1 IELFLVAQMHY
12 WFEYRCHLCLHVL
25 RRLTQFTRSVRQ
37 RSSESFPK
45 RDIALAARFFEGS
58 AHFFVPPELFS
69 RFRLADGVRGA
80 EQIAEDANAVGIGE
94 IGGEFDL
101 RGKPLFPKL
110 ASTHNDI
117 IASAGVIS
125 KEWKLKKRL

>member
-1 IELFLVAQMHY
+1 MAVYFLP
-12 WFEYRCHLCLHVL
+12 WRIS
-25 RRLTQFTRSVRQ
+25 RLTSAQVW
-37 RSSESFPK
+37 PGCG
-45 RDIALAARFFEGS
+45 FFQGS

-69 RFRLADGVRGA
+69 RFRLADGVRGS

-94 IGGEFDL
+94 VGSEFDF
-101 RGKPLFPKL
+101 RGKPLLFPKL

-125 KEWKLKKRL
+125 KERKLKKRL